1 MEEAEEISIDLERE
15 FQVVFGD
22 DGAVLRQRK
31 GMRGVGIECLRGNHD
46 ENPDGRFG
54 GGGHLKAAG
63 CTIKSPLASAKRKMR
78 AAVKEIL
85 KSRNS
90 KTAKIADLKL
100 P

>member
-1 MEEAEEISIDLERE
+1 
-15 FQVVFGD
+15 
-22 DGAVLRQRK
+22 
-31 GMRGVGIECLRGNHD
+31 
-46 ENPDGRFG
+46 
-54 GGGHLKAAG
+54 LKAAG

-78 AAVKEIL
+78 AAVKDML